1 MFIYPY
7 KEGSNSAKALAVALG
22 AKMIRLENS
31 KFRGSPD
38 KVVINWGNSMTN
50 EEIEKAVVLNK
61 PEAIQLASDK
71 LVFFETVNGKIPIP
85 EWTLKKDVVF
95 NWLESSS
102 AVVREVL
109 NGHSG
114 KGIVVVESAKEF
126 ETYLQ
131 ERDKGKLYT
140 RYIPKKDEFRIHVV
154 GDQVV
159 DIQQKRRD
167 REHPTPNWNVR
178 NRANGFIYAR
188 ENVELPDKAMEQYAI
203 DAVKL
208 CGLHFGAVDL
218 VWNAY
223 RKQGYVL
230 EVNTA
235 PGLEGQT
242 VVNYGDALHTFVAQL
257 ATAVNTTRPTRNQ
270 RGLTPAFTRVTD
282 EVLDAAFP
290 RVFDG
295 EPGALVEEGLNE
307 PIRTFRINRP
317 LIGPT
322 PWDIPNV
329 EEQPEI

>member
-71 LVFFETVNGKIPIP
+71 LVFFETVDGKIPIP

-95 NWLESSS
+95 NWLESSA

-131 ERDKGKLYT
+131 ERNKGKLYT
-140 RYIPKKDEFRIHVV
+140 RYIPKKD
-154 GDQVV
+154 
-159 DIQQKRRD
+159 
-167 REHPTPNWNVR
+167 
-178 NRANGFIYAR
+178 
-188 ENVELPDKAMEQYAI
+188 
-203 DAVKL
+203 
-208 CGLHFGAVDL
+208 
-218 VWNAY
+218 
-223 RKQGYVL
+223 
-230 EVNTA
+230 
-235 PGLEGQT
+235 
-242 VVNYGDALHTFVAQL
+242 
-257 ATAVNTTRPTRNQ
+257 
-270 RGLTPAFTRVTD
+270 
-282 EVLDAAFP
+282 
-290 RVFDG
+290 
-295 EPGALVEEGLNE
+295 
-307 PIRTFRINRP
+307 
-317 LIGPT
+317 
-322 PWDIPNV
+322 
-329 EEQPEI
+329 